1 LELKSP
7 FYVEI
12 LDLNNF
18 GRLVCALER
27 SPLPSFSVHLNGV
40 HIFSVQTEFMGGIP
54 VIYFVKYPED
64 QSRAQSISYQ
74 YLAYRCTS
82 SSESV
87 FPVETAS
94 NPLYVYSPIINIE
107 KLPSVMEKSSRKSK
121 KLAYIKIKLRDLSS
135 LAKVAAYKTI
145 YDEPPLPIFAFKNK
159 QNGKYSLGSSLNFM
173 DNDSLTYYYYLNTD
187 FEPGKFLKYS
197 SQKSEKPIF
206 TNNTEEHGYIY
217 LKVVYLVQEHPLVI
231 NDE

>member
-1 LELKSP
+1 MELKSP

-18 GRLVCALER
+18 GRLVCGLER
-27 SPLPSFSVHLNGV
+27 SPLPSFSVHLNDV

-121 KLAYIKIKLRDLSS
+121 KLAYTKIKLRDLSS

-217 LKVVYLVQEHPLVI
+217 LKVVHLVQEHPLVI

>member
-1 LELKSP
+1 MELKSP

-54 VIYFVKYPED
+54 VIYFVKYPESERD
-64 QSRAQSISYQ
+64 LRSISYQ

-82 SSESV
+82 ASELA

-94 NPLYVYSPIINIE
+94 NPLFVYSPIINIE
-107 KLPSVMEKSSRKSK
+107 KLPPVMEKSSRQIK
-121 KLAYIKIKLRDLSS
+121 KLAYTKIKLRDLSS
-135 LAKVAAYKTI
+135 LAKVAGAPAGLIGTTI
-145 YDEPPLPIFAFKNK
+145 SRVGPAKRGEPA
-159 QNGKYSLGSSLNFM
+159 
-173 DNDSLTYYYYLNTD
+173 T
-187 FEPGKFLKYS
+187 
-197 SQKSEKPIF
+197 
-206 TNNTEEHGYIY
+206 
-217 LKVVYLVQEHPLVI
+217 
-231 NDE
+231 

>member
-1 LELKSP
+1 MELKSP

-27 SPLPSFSVHLNGV
+27 SPLPSFSVHLNDV

-64 QSRAQSISYQ
+64 RSRAESISYQ

-121 KLAYIKIKLRDLSS
+121 KLAYTKIKLRDLSS

-217 LKVVYLVQEHPLVI
+217 LKVVHLVQEHPLVI